1 MHMSDLLRSTAI
13 LVALSLA
20 AKRICV
26 ESLDSN
32 EEVAGSEA
40 LAAVGPPIAPAQ
52 ARGSLRPRSPRPGG
66 RWRALRRALGGRGC
80 GVGGTGRDLRRGG
93 PAALRALEL
102 RAIGLGLR
110 LRL

>member
-40 LAAVGPPIAPAQ
+40 LAAVGPPIAPA
-52 ARGSLRPRSPRPGG
+52 
-66 RWRALRRALGGRGC
+66 
-80 GVGGTGRDLRRGG
+80 
-93 PAALRALEL
+93 
-102 RAIGLGLR
+102 
-110 LRL
+110 

>member
-1 MHMSDLLRSTAI
+1 MHLPDFLRSTAI

-20 AKRICV
+20 AKRTCV

-40 LAAVGPPIAPAQ
+40 LAALGPPIAPAQ

-66 RWRALRRALGGRGC
+66 RWRALRRARGRSAA
-80 GVGGTGRDLRRGG
+80 GVVGSGTGRDLRRGG
-93 PAALRALEL
+93 PGALRALEL
-102 RAIGLGLR
+102 RARLGLR
-110 LRL
+110 L